1 MKISELKPNQ
11 GKVDIEVTIKNV
23 GEARV
28 FNKFGKDL
36 RVANAI
42 VTDETGETTLS
53 LWNDDIDKVK
63 EGDKVKIS
71 NGYVSQFNGKNQ
83 LTSGK
88 FGNIE
93 ILKETSS
100 NESSSEKPPVESSE
114 KPHKATK
121 KHKKDDEVEF

>member
-42 VTDETGETTLS
+42 VFDETGETTLS

-63 EGDKVKIS
+63 EGDKVKIN

-93 ILKETSS
+93 IIKETSS
-100 NESSSEKPPVESSE
+100 NESSSEKPQ
-114 KPHKATK
+114 KTTK
-121 KHKKDDEVEF
+121 KHKKEDEVEF

>member
-1 MKISELKPNQ
+1 MNKMKISELKPNQ

-23 GEARV
+23 GEVRV
-28 FNKFGKDL
+28 FNKYGKDL

-53 LWNDDIDKVK
+53 LWNEDIDKVK
-63 EGDKVKIS
+63 EGDKVKIN

-88 FGNIE
+88 FGNLE
-93 ILKETSS
+93 IIKNTS
-100 NESSSEKPPVESSE
+100 NEESSE
-114 KPHKATK
+114 KPQKAK